1 MKNLATTWEKIKN
14 TLGEPLS
21 LPSNL
26 PLWNNPWITLQ
37 QTTINWHTWREKGIE
52 TIEDLIDGQKIL
64 PWSAFSSKFS
74 LPNAEF
80 FKYMQLRDFIT
91 HNFNINS
98 LGQKSR
104 VDDIIF
110 NTETDKKMIGKIYNG
125 LLKNQTA
132 EHLLE
137 NKIELW
143 NRDLGRTDIG
153 QKWKECWNIT
163 NEITANENL
172 RLIQYKIMYR
182 IYHTRDKIHKYYSN
196 TSENCFKCGTK
207 DSLIHAFWEC
217 TKVKRSW
224 YEIEQWLSEVLKV
237 KLSFNPSI
245 CILHDISFDATVR
258 YPGGWIILLSSI
270 IYKKLILQSWKAIKP
285 PTIHQWKKEMWYYLN
300 MELLIATDK
309 NKKDQFKSIWGEI
322 MKILDKV
329 TDGTGNDADATKSTE
344 NLND

>member
-1 MKNLATTWEKIKN
+1 
-14 TLGEPLS
+14 
-21 LPSNL
+21 
-26 PLWNNPWITLQ
+26 
-37 QTTINWHTWREKGIE
+37 
-52 TIEDLIDGQKIL
+52 
-64 PWSAFSSKFS
+64 
-74 LPNAEF
+74 
-80 FKYMQLRDFIT
+80 MQLRDFIT

-137 NKIELW
+137 KKIELW

-196 TSENCFKCGTK
+196 TTF
-207 DSLIHAFWEC
+207 
-217 TKVKRSW
+217 
-224 YEIEQWLSEVLKV
+224 
-237 KLSFNPSI
+237 
-245 CILHDISFDATVR
+245 
-258 YPGGWIILLSSI
+258 
-270 IYKKLILQSWKAIKP
+270 
-285 PTIHQWKKEMWYYLN
+285 
-300 MELLIATDK
+300 
-309 NKKDQFKSIWGEI
+309 
-322 MKILDKV
+322 
-329 TDGTGNDADATKSTE
+329 
-344 NLND
+344 